1 MRQFGLSW
9 HFTWVCRNTPVELSP
24 KELDRLGALSLW
36 DDTGD
41 IRLVCRT
48 FGVSRATLYRWRACF
63 TICERVDLFIGLCA
77 GTISFSVS
85 SGVCLWSLMNLK
97 QGTSWSVGH
106 PATLFPVPECC
117 HAHSDH
123 HCEIGL

>member
-9 HFTWVCRNTPVELSP
+9 HFTWVCQNTPVELSP

-48 FGVSRATLYRWRACF
+48 FGVSRATLYRWRARF
-63 TICERVDLFIGLCA
+63 DPRDLNSLKERSRRPHRLRSPKWPPFLIEAVERLRGKYPRWGNYKL
-77 GTISFSVS
+77 
-85 SGVCLWSLMNLK
+85 
-97 QGTSWSVGH
+97 
-106 PATLFPVPECC
+106 
-117 HAHSDH
+117 
-123 HCEIGL
+123 